1 MKVNISFAEH
11 LKKYLDDKTISDLLS
26 SLAKDEIKGLFLNER
41 IIDSKTMVDN
51 FPFLRHHPLVNNAF
65 IYDKNECE
73 MSHHYLYALGT
84 FYIQEPSSCLTA
96 SLVKFTDGD
105 LILDMCAAPGGK
117 AISLACRN
125 PHGVVVANDISKE
138 RIDALINNIERM
150 GIDNV
155 AITNNDF
162 TNSDIARTFKDRFD
176 AILLDAPCSG
186 SGMFRKMKEMRD
198 DWTYAKVIRCQEI
211 QKKLIINAYQMLKPG
226 GCLVY
231 STCSYSCEENEEIV
245 KFLLSKT
252 DAQVLNIDDSKLF
265 YKSGRDGAGI
275 HLFPN
280 LYPGEGQYIARLVK
294 PGIKNKTLYKSVSQK
309 DENVLH
315 YRLESR
321 DNIATFNALYSLNK
335 RFDYKPLRI
344 VRYGVKA
351 LERKGD
357 ELVPTHHLARCGL
370 SLHTIAIASNDF
382 LSYVSGRE
390 IIIKTNFKGWAIAT
404 YNGLNIGLIKIASNR
419 AKNHYPKGLRFNKL
433 IM

>member
-1 MKVNISFAEH
+1 MKENISFAEH
-11 LKKYLDDKTISDLLS
+11 LKKYLDDKTISDLFS
-26 SLAKDEIKGLFLNER
+26 SLTKDEVKGLYLNER
-41 IIDSKTMVDN
+41 IIDSKSMVEH
-51 FPFLRHHPLVNNAF
+51 FPFLRPHPLVNNAF

-96 SLVKFTDGD
+96 SLVKFNDGD

-138 RIDALINNIERM
+138 RINALINNIERM
-150 GIDNV
+150 GIDNI
-155 AITNNDF
+155 AITNNDL
-162 TNSDIARTFKDRFD
+162 TDTDIAHVFKDRFD

-198 DWTYAKVIRCQEI
+198 DWTYAKVIRCQEM
-211 QKKLIINAYQMLKPG
+211 QKQLIINAYQMLKPG

-231 STCSYSCEENEEIV
+231 STCSYSYEEDEEII
-245 KFLLSKT
+245 KFLLSQT
-252 DAQVLNIDDSKLF
+252 DAQVSDIADDRSF
-265 YKSGRDGAGI
+265 YKAEGEAIGI

-294 PGIKNKTLYKSVSQK
+294 PGIKNKTLYKSSSQNDK
-309 DENVLH
+309 NVLR

-321 DNIATFNALYSLNK
+321 DNIATSNALYSLNK

-357 ELVPTHHLARCGL
+357 DLIPSHHLARCGL
-370 SLHTIAIASNDF
+370 SLPTIAFDSNDF
-382 LSYVSGRE
+382 QPYVSGRE
-390 IIIKTNFKGWAIAT
+390 ITIKTSLKGWAIAT
-404 YNGLNIGLIKIASNR
+404 YDGLDVGLIKIVSDK
-419 AKNHYPKGLRFNKL
+419 AKNHYPKGLRFNRV
-433 IM
+433 II